1 MRVLKRWAKLFS
13 AALIFAF
20 LFAFVVAAATGDT
33 IVYITNTGE
42 KYHSYGC
49 QYLRKSCIE
58 ITLSSAVSSGYGRCS
73 KCRPPILEES
83 ASPSSGDWMEQAREN
98 AKEQDQEA
106 VEPKQKVT
114 YGSSG
119 VSETEMKKA
128 VEEAREEERAEKDE
142 AVKDAVAK
150 AELDAEIYLNQVVED
165 LQRDN
170 IENIVACIAG
180 TVILF
185 AIVWLVTKRKLQDKD
200 IEIMQLKREIKEIKE
215 KQEAIQWFDGKS
227 ARELANVPDGVMF
240 SGDHWPISINGN
252 NLLVC
257 PNSGRAKYHRQTC
270 RYAAGIRPVSV
281 YSLDSSFEP
290 CGICKPI
297 KYAGKP
303 QWLTDYR
310 KYIDQKR
317 KYQIEDPD
325 LPDNY

>member
-73 KCRPPILEES
+73 KCHPPVLEETTS
-83 ASPSSGDWMEQAREN
+83 QSSSETTSTRLDELRKYTSNLSGSP
-98 AKEQDQEA
+98 
-106 VEPKQKVT
+106 
-114 YGSSG
+114 G

-128 VEEAREEERAEKDE
+128 VEEAREEERVEKDA

-185 AIVWLVTKRKLQDKD
+185 ALVWLVTKRKLQDKD

-215 KQEAIQWFDGKS
+215 KQEAIQRFDGKS

-257 PNSGRAKYHRQTC
+257 PNSGRTKYHRQTC

-281 YSLDSSFEP
+281 YSLDSSFDP

-325 LPDNY
+325 LPDNH